1 MPNWR
6 AIVCIITS
14 IWSEQAASFLNTF
27 TCPRDNY
34 TVDYINPANR
44 RQLFMMR
51 CDVLR
56 FLTATTDLEVGPT
69 DVTVAQC
76 ATVCNSL
83 ADCVAFT
90 YETPTRNPR
99 ASALGECWGWGQE
112 DMSVSVAF
120 GSASEPDS
128 ATFRIGGFRAV
139 LWEDY
144 SQISFP
150 PPRLHFR
157 TTAFV
162 TQTLL
167 LAYPITTIST
177 LTRTA
182 TIITAFTRTAS
193 VSTVLPDLT
202 SIFLS
207 TDIVPTAIV
216 TLQIL
221 TTTIVSI
228 STQQVVTVVESVVP
242 RTVLN
247 TSALE
252 NTITNTRLAL
262 PITTVQPTV
271 QAQQTITITA

>member
-1 MPNWR
+1 
-6 AIVCIITS
+6 
-14 IWSEQAASFLNTF
+14 
-27 TCPRDNY
+27 
-34 TVDYINPANR
+34 
-44 RQLFMMR
+44 
-51 CDVLR
+51 
-56 FLTATTDLEVGPT
+56 
-69 DVTVAQC
+69 
-76 ATVCNSL
+76 
-83 ADCVAFT
+83 
-90 YETPTRNPR
+90 
-99 ASALGECWGWGQE
+99 
-112 DMSVSVAF
+112 MSVSVAF

-128 ATFRIGGFRAV
+128 ATFRIGGIRAV

-150 PPRLHFR
+150 PPRLQFR

-207 TDIVPTAIV
+207 TDIVPTTIV

-228 STQQVVTVVESVVP
+228 STQQVVTVLESVVP

-247 TSALE
+247 TLALE